1 MMMQVVHPPEQ
12 AAPLFAGWEETLLWS
27 CLQGVMG
34 KVYAPAGEPLRAA
47 LAVLGDFTFLAGE
60 PRADLAAFT
69 PPECRRDY
77 RLLLPQSEGWARCI
91 QKVYGPRARRITRY
105 ATK

>member
-47 LAVLGDFTFLAGE
+47 PAVFGDFTFLAGDT
-60 PRADLAAFT
+60 RADLAAFS
-69 PPECRRDY
+69 PPGWRRGY
-77 RLLLPQSEGWARCI
+77 RLL
-91 QKVYGPRARRITRY
+91 
-105 ATK
+105 